1 MDFLRNLWPH
11 WWHDFAGMVS
21 RMLKFRPLLI
31 LLPILLGLVL
41 HAASAQPIEGLEI
54 ASDELFEDK
63 REARIIAR
71 GNVEIRYFGEILLA
85 DRVIYDRKLNRLW
98 AEGNLKLQ
106 EADGKVTR
114 ANSMSLDEGLRD
126 AFIRYA
132 RREKVLVDR

>member
-1 MDFLRNLWPH
+1 MSL
-11 WWHDFAGMVS
+11 V
-21 RMLKFRPLLI
+21 RPLLVI
-31 LLPILLGLVL
+31 SLSLGLLLGPAPSL
-41 HAASAQPIEGLEI
+41 AQPVEGLEI
-54 ASDELFEDK
+54 TTDELFEDK

-114 ANSMSLDEGLRD
+114 ASSMSLDEGLRD